1 MADMAKELIA
11 AKIKLEDR
19 ITELVN
25 AFQKEAGVQVNWANF
40 NRRDG
45 AAWPV
50 PVFYTSIELSLNE
63 PTREGLHSVG

>member
-11 AKIKLEDR
+11 AKIKLEDA

-25 AFQKEAGVQVNWANF
+25 AFQEEAGVQVNWAGF

-45 AAWPV
+45 AEWPA
-50 PVFYTSIELSLNE
+50 PVFYTSVELSLNE
-63 PTREGLHSVG
+63 PQRIG